1 MDHYCIELFFGGK
14 FQRDPTELY
23 DGYKWFTKH
32 ILYYKGGRVQYFY
45 NIDPDKMSYFELKGM
60 IEQECLVKDMV
71 KMFYTDPNKPVD
83 IGLKIVNDDK
93 YIIEMMKMAKNERVV
108 VYVEHEQG
116 DDIEKSEDDK
126 EVDVG
131 DCLEE
136 KEIKYK
142 KKKSG
147 TEEVDQVPDEPH
159 EEASEAAIEQVS
171 DVANELPN
179 EMDTGGA
186 GEDTGGAGDDES
198 DYAASDDYLS
208 PKSSEE
214 EDKDVASVKERKR
227 NLKVKKRMYPIF
239 NPNVE
244 MSNIQIELGM
254 RFGNAKQLKECL
266 KKYAVHNGYPIHFN
280 RNVARRF
287 EAVCVGDGCSWNLYA
302 SYMQSENSM
311 QIKTLESEHK
321 CKRHF
326 SIRLANSQWLAD
338 YYNDRIIDNPKWKVR
353 KRGKE
358 VVVEKLGTK
367 SGTTKKG
374 KEKCKETVKSGTKS
388 GTTEVSNEANQ
399 EANQVRRENK
409 APSSNVGEGMP
420 TVSKRGKRAAN
431 DVPQGASK
439 RKTGVKGRK
448 DHVPEG
454 VGVFTADN
462 GNSYLKMSAT
472 RAPILIN
479 EAKISEANNKRKGR
493 PPLPRRSS
501 KAPVISLQSNQVSSE
516 AQVPSSQGSIS
527 ASKQVSTTASKQSL
541 TTAFAQ
547 ASATASK
554 QSLTTDAV
562 ASSSKPKTR
571 SAAALETHHQVVA
584 SRNSQSLTTDAV
596 ASSSKPRNSPSKTKQ
611 KIAALTVRT
620 RANSKPKTR
629 SAAAKAK
636 TKVWK

>member
-1 MDHYCIELFFGGK
+1 MHVARE
-14 FQRDPTELY
+14 
-23 DGYKWFTKH
+23 
-32 ILYYKGGRVQYFY
+32 
-45 NIDPDKMSYFELKGM
+45 
-60 IEQECLVKDMV
+60 
-71 KMFYTDPNKPVD
+71 
-83 IGLKIVNDDK
+83 
-93 YIIEMMKMAKNERVV
+93 
-108 VYVEHEQG
+108 
-116 DDIEKSEDDK
+116 SEDDK

-136 KEIKYK
+136 SESESEFEPESETATEAATLDHISEDDDKLIEVRKSNIEIKYK

-147 TEEVDQVPDEPH
+147 TKEVDQVPDEPH
-159 EEASEAAIEQVS
+159 EEASEAAIEQAS

-179 EMDTGGA
+179 EMDTGGV
-186 GEDTGGAGDDES
+186 GDDES
-198 DYAASDDYLS
+198 DYATSDDYLS
-208 PKSSEE
+208 PESSEE
-214 EDKDVASVKERKR
+214 EDEDVVSVKERKR

-254 RFGNAKQLKECL
+254 RLFVRLFE
-266 KKYAVHNGYPIHFN
+266 GYHFV
-280 RNVARRF
+280 RLFLSQV
-287 EAVCVGDGCSWNLYA
+287 VC
-302 SYMQSENSM
+302 Q
-311 QIKTLESEHK
+311 
-321 CKRHF
+321 
-326 SIRLANSQWLAD
+326 
-338 YYNDRIIDNPKWKVR
+338 VR

-358 VVVEKLGTK
+358 VAVEKPWTK
-367 SGTTKKG
+367 NGTTKKG
-374 KEKCKETVKSGTKS
+374 KETVQS
-388 GTTEVSNEANQ
+388 GTTE
-399 EANQVRRENK
+399 VRRENK
-409 APSSNVGEGMP
+409 APSSNVGEGTL
-420 TVSKRGKRAAN
+420 TVSKRGKRAAD
-431 DVPQGASK
+431 DVPQGVSK

-454 VGVFTADN
+454 VGVFTADS

-472 RAPILIN
+472 GAPILIN

-501 KAPVISLQSNQVSSE
+501 KAPVIGLQSNQVSSE

-541 TTAFAQ
+541 TTASAQ

-571 SAAALETHHQVVA
+571 SAAALETQHQETHHQAVA
-584 SRNSQSLTTDAV
+584 SRNSQSLTTDVV
-596 ASSSKPRNSPSKTKQ
+596 ASSSKTRNSPSKTKQ
-611 KIAALTVRT
+611 KTATLTVRT